1 MVDDKSEKT
10 ITANDVASF
19 LANNPAEMSNLL
31 AAQPELLAT
40 FITAAGTSIKT
51 NDKIDD
57 KVVNLI
63 PALAA
68 KARQDA
74 RKSSQT
80 HQSLLHV
87 AAENM
92 LSWTRL
98 HHATLGLLASTD
110 LAGMC
115 EVIATEFPVIFDL
128 SQCQLIG
135 ESEADIPD
143 ALGMGL
149 IVHPADQIDQA
160 TEKLGLFLG
169 LPNEAAQEL
178 LIKPAQSLAII
189 RLPDR
194 LPDPVSK
201 CLLLLGSKTA
211 NSFHPDLGS
220 DLLVLLAEMV
230 GVTLAARLE
239 LQVNSK

>member
-1 MVDDKSEKT
+1 MAADKPDKP
-10 ITANDVASF
+10 ITAKDVAIF
-19 LANNPAEMSNLL
+19 LAANRDTLSNLL
-31 AAQPELLAT
+31 ATEPEFLAACLTVAGKNAGAQMD
-40 FITAAGTSIKT
+40 
-51 NDKIDD
+51 N
-57 KVVNLI
+57 KVVDLI

-74 RKSSQT
+74 RKISQT
-80 HQSLLHV
+80 HQSLMHV

-92 LSWTRL
+92 LNWTRL

-115 EVIATEFPVIFDL
+115 QVISTEFPVIFDL
-128 SQCQLIG
+128 SQCQLI
-135 ESEADIPD
+135 SETEAAIS
-143 ALGMGL
+143 AGL
-149 IVHPADQIDQA
+149 NTGLAVHSSDRINAA
-160 TEKLGLFLG
+160 TQGRGLFLG
-169 LPNEAAQEL
+169 LPNEAAQAL

-194 LPDPVSK
+194 LPGPVSQ
-201 CLLLLGSKTA
+201 CLLLLGGKTA

-230 GVTLAARLE
+230 GVALAARLE
-239 LQVNSK
+239 MQVEN